1 MQFMEF
7 KIEKLIKDRISS
19 SSKIINKLIDDCSSQ
34 IFSASNII
42 KSSFLNKG
50 KIFWC
55 GNGGSASQAQH
66 LSTEIIAGMN
76 RHDLIPK
83 SSICLNT
90 DSIFLTAW
98 SNDVGYDSI
107 FSRQLQGIASKNDVL
122 ISISTSGNSKNIINA
137 ILEAKKIGMK
147 TITMTAHGGSSN
159 HVSLL
164 SGAGNLGTSV
174 ATKIEWNSVG
184 DSATLVYTGSTWELT
199 STPTASVT

>member
-1 MQFMEF
+1 MILRMQFMEF

-90 DSIFLTAW
+90 DSTFLTAW

-122 ISISTSGNSKNIINA
+122 FSISTSGNSKNIINA

-147 TITMTAHGGSSN
+147 TITMTGMTG
-159 HVSLL
+159 
-164 SGAGNLGTSV
+164 GNLKNLSNIDIKVPSNNTQNIQESHLVIGHIICEI
-174 ATKIEWNSVG
+174 IENFNI
-184 DSATLVYTGSTWELT
+184 EKK
-199 STPTASVT
+199 

>member
-1 MQFMEF
+1 MILQMLSMEF
-7 KIEKLIKDRISS
+7 KIEKLIKDRISL
-19 SSKIINKLIDDCSSQ
+19 SSKIINNLIDDCSSE

-90 DSIFLTAW
+90 DSTFLTAW

-147 TITMTAHGGSSN
+147 TIAMTGMTG
-159 HVSLL
+159 
-164 SGAGNLGTSV
+164 GNLRNLSNVDIKVPSNNTQNIQESHLVIGHIICEI
-174 ATKIEWNSVG
+174 IENFNI
-184 DSATLVYTGSTWELT
+184 EKK
-199 STPTASVT
+199 